1 MRKLFYVDREMCGG
15 DTLPEDFDLEDFCEK
30 LQGKLSDI
38 EVVPLPDSPGEARNQ
53 DLSLVSDAVFQEA
66 LGEYCRR

>member
-38 EVVPLPDSPGEARNQ
+38 EVVPLTDSPGEARNQ